1 MNRIVVLIIS
11 YIVLSFSCY
20 GREIKGKGN
29 PNIGKV
35 IRIEYSKITSLQQ
48 GDEIIPSYEICL
60 KRIKNV
66 TVEEIRFN
74 FDFIFGQNLDLLY
87 TKEYILLK
95 DSDEV
100 MMLNTENECII
111 TGILKPIKKEKDII
125 TPSYGLLNEQR
136 ISIMLSYL
144 KYK

>member
-1 MNRIVVLIIS
+1 
-11 YIVLSFSCY
+11 
-20 GREIKGKGN
+20 
-29 PNIGKV
+29 
-35 IRIEYSKITSLQQ
+35 
-48 GDEIIPSYEICL
+48 
-60 KRIKNV
+60 V

>member
-1 MNRIVVLIIS
+1 M
-11 YIVLSFSCY
+11 
-20 GREIKGKGN
+20 
-29 PNIGKV
+29 
-35 IRIEYSKITSLQQ
+35 
-48 GDEIIPSYEICL
+48 
-60 KRIKNV
+60 

-100 MMLNTENECII
+100 MMLNTESECII
-111 TGILKPIKKEKDII
+111 TGILKPIKKEKEII
-125 TPSYGLLNEQR
+125 TTSYGLLNEQR